1 MALVVQHGDGS
12 SVARCVAFSGP
23 SLTGEA
29 VLSASGLS
37 YATIPYGFGK
47 AVCQV
52 DGEPAT
58 FPASCWT
65 TTSRFWTLFVAE
77 RGGSW
82 FPATLGVSVQ
92 VFHDGD
98 SEGLR
103 YEPQDGPIAPTA
115 SGNCPTATPP
125 PSATPPPTAATAP
138 SVKPSRSPTPAGTPH
153 STLTSSASPI
163 TSTDPGPSG
172 SSSDPAT
179 PATPGEASP
188 GDTSPGEARPS
199 PSTGPV
205 AIGLVNP
212 GASGV
217 PSLAIP
223 GATGAG
229 ESDNPSIALLVGL
242 AIALGLGALAV
253 IQARARP
260 PSRPR

>member
-12 SVARCVAFSGP
+12 SVVRCVAFSGP

-65 TTSRFWTLFVAE
+65 TTSRFWTLFIAE

-92 VFHDGD
+92 VFRDGD

-115 SGNCPTATPP
+115 SGTCPTATPP
-125 PSATPPPTAATAP
+125 SSATPLPTAVSVP
-138 SVKPSRSPTPAGTPH
+138 SIKPSRSPTPAGTPR
-153 STLTSSASPI
+153 STLTSSPSPI
-163 TSTDPGPSG
+163 TSTDPGPSAFNP
-172 SSSDPAT
+172 DPVGEAT
-179 PATPGEASP
+179 AGEASS
-188 GDTSPGEARPS
+188 GDTSPGPS
-199 PSTGPV
+199 IRPV
-205 AIGLVNP
+205 AIGPANP
-212 GASGV
+212 DASGA
-217 PSLAIP
+217 PSSAIP
-223 GATGAG
+223 GTTLAG
-229 ESDNPSIALLVGL
+229 ESDNLSIALVVGL
-242 AIALGLGALAV
+242 AIALALGALAV
-253 IQARARP
+253 IQARAGP
-260 PSRPR
+260 ASRPR